1 MRPFPEIRVKSPY
14 FPCQLGRRFSK
25 KAPMPSSASALS
37 QRVTSAEIVASM
49 TESSIRGPNARAK
62 ALASATAPGA
72 HSRYGATSASIAAS
86 SESAEDRLAMLKE
99 VRMHLDLLNDFVG
112 IIPQEHL
119 NKRKRKLYQ
128 ALPLAPP
135 SLAQRSTARR
145 AASGN

>member
-1 MRPFPEIRVKSPY
+1 MYFDGHEKDPTFPPAVPAKEVVVPAAKPKPGVDDSSGFLVQVPPDSSSDRANGAGRES
-14 FPCQLGRRFSK
+14 FGTGQLEMDHM
-25 KAPMPSSASALS
+25 AA
-37 QRVTSAEIVASM
+37 
-49 TESSIRGPNARAK
+49 
-62 ALASATAPGA
+62 
-72 HSRYGATSASIAAS
+72 AAS